1 MTPNRRVLVV
11 EDDPGLRDFYS
22 DVLEIGPGDRVID
35 DKLDVT
41 LVESGVMAVAS
52 VEDAIRRGEP
62 FCGGFFDLVLP
73 GELDGIETMRR
84 IRELD
89 PHLFFCVVSGAET
102 SILDTIDPIFEGS
115 AQDWEFLAKPA
126 GVEEIYRRALGMS
139 ARWNHRQIVEQQG
152 ERHNV
157 LAGLGMLAAG
167 LAHEINGPL
176 GFVHDNLTTLKR
188 YGERIREAMAL
199 YDQLEEALSDGR
211 PVTDLL
217 TQIHGFR
224 RQKKMDF
231 ILDDLSDAIE
241 QSIDGSS
248 LVRDISK
255 AMKAL
260 SPTDRVMSEAADVA
274 DCCRR
279 ALLLGSHEIRNE
291 IDVVTSIQ
299 ELPPVRCN
307 GAELTQIL
315 LNLLVNAA
323 HAIEGHGKI
332 RVRTYG
338 MNDRIVIEVED
349 NGCGISADRIER
361 IFEPFFTTRASR
373 GGSGMGLMLVRDL
386 VEKYDGQ
393 VEVESTVGE
402 GTLMRVE
409 LPTVAEEDRG

>member
-167 LAHEINGPL
+167 LAHEI
-176 GFVHDNLTTLKR
+176 
-188 YGERIREAMAL
+188 
-199 YDQLEEALSDGR
+199 
-211 PVTDLL
+211 
-217 TQIHGFR
+217 
-224 RQKKMDF
+224 
-231 ILDDLSDAIE
+231 
-241 QSIDGSS
+241 
-248 LVRDISK
+248 
-255 AMKAL
+255 
-260 SPTDRVMSEAADVA
+260 
-274 DCCRR
+274 
-279 ALLLGSHEIRNE
+279 
-291 IDVVTSIQ
+291 
-299 ELPPVRCN
+299 
-307 GAELTQIL
+307 
-315 LNLLVNAA
+315 
-323 HAIEGHGKI
+323 
-332 RVRTYG
+332 
-338 MNDRIVIEVED
+338 
-349 NGCGISADRIER
+349 
-361 IFEPFFTTRASR
+361 
-373 GGSGMGLMLVRDL
+373 
-386 VEKYDGQ
+386 
-393 VEVESTVGE
+393 
-402 GTLMRVE
+402 
-409 LPTVAEEDRG
+409 